1 MNIKKWHSSKLDDI
15 IQERRYKLEQ
25 ERQNLILN
33 AINQKLVQRSE
44 NLTSDNPVLLE
55 SIAYQIHNLYGATE
69 DLLKIVASYY
79 ENNITDT
86 AQWHSALLRRMS
98 QNIPEVRPFLISA
111 STYEILNSLTGFRH
125 FFRHA
130 YGVEIEY
137 EQLKINLFKALALL
151 PNLENDIDI
160 FLEKIN

>member
-1 MNIKKWHSSKLDDI
+1 
-15 IQERRYKLEQ
+15 
-25 ERQNLILN
+25 
-33 AINQKLVQRSE
+33 
-44 NLTSDNPVLLE
+44 
-55 SIAYQIHNLYGATE
+55 
-69 DLLKIVASYY
+69 VASYF

-98 QNIPEVRPFLISA
+98 QNIPEIRPFLISG
-111 STYEILNSLTGFRH
+111 STYEILNSLRGFRH

-151 PNLENDIDI
+151 PSLENDIDI
-160 FLEKIN
+160 FMEKIN

>member
-1 MNIKKWHSSKLDDI
+1 MEKNTLI
-15 IQERRYKLEQ
+15 IFQTDVKYQLGV
-25 ERQNLILN
+25 ITT
-33 AINQKLVQRSE
+33 INQKLVERSE
-44 NLTSDNPVLLE
+44 NLTSDNPVLLQ

-69 DLLKIVASYY
+69 DLLKIVASYF

-98 QNIPEVRPFLISA
+98 QNIPEVRPFLISP
-111 STYEILNSLTGFRH
+111 STYEILNSLRGFRH

-151 PNLENDIDI
+151 PNLEKDIEL

>member
-1 MNIKKWHSSKLDDI
+1 MEKNTLI
-15 IQERRYKLEQ
+15 IFQTDVKYQLVV
-25 ERQNLILN
+25 IT

-69 DLLKIVASYY
+69 ELLKIVASYFENY
-79 ENNITDT
+79 FENNITDT

-98 QNIPEVRPFLISA
+98 QNIPEVRPFLISG
-111 STYEILNSLTGFRH
+111 STYEILNSLRGFRH

-151 PNLENDIDI
+151 PSLENDIDI
-160 FLEKIN
+160 FMEKIN